1 MFRRAIALCP
11 LLLLLLPDTVQAAGE
26 KPLDLEPW
34 TAAPFV
40 VLLLLIATLPLL
52 VGHWWHSNLHKSFVT
67 FPFALLVGGFLVSLG
82 AAGTHALQHVLLE
95 YFSFIVLLWSLYT
108 ISGGIVIDGDFRG
121 RPLNNTLLL
130 LIGACLAS
138 FIGTTGASMLLIR
151 PFLRMNHGRKY
162 IAHLPVFFIFLVSNT
177 GGLLTPLGDPPLFLG
192 FIKGIGFF
200 WTMENL
206 WQEWIIVNVIVLGIF
221 LVWDMFASRGEAI
234 VHDPEIRRAF
244 GIRGGANFLLLAG
257 VIGAVLSK
265 SRLAGTQWEPYFIPE
280 GTMILLGLISLALTS
295 RVCREANNFTWG
307 PIVEVAVLFIG
318 IFVAMV
324 PALELLRTHGP
335 QFGITQPWQYF
346 WLTGVLSSF
355 LDNAPTYLTFGTL
368 AAGPAA
374 ADFKVLME
382 PVNRD
387 ILAAISCGAVFMGAM
402 TYIGNGPNFMVK
414 ALAEEDG
421 CKMPSFFGYMLYSC
435 LILLPVFV
443 LVTYL
448 FFWK

>member
-1 MFRRAIALCP
+1 MSRRALLLCP
-11 LLLLLLPDTVQAAGE
+11 ILLLLVPNTVQAAGNQA
-26 KPLDLEPW
+26 LDLPPW

-52 VGHWWHSNLHKSFVT
+52 AGHWWHSNRNKALVAFPIAALVAAYLH
-67 FPFALLVGGFLVSLG
+67 SLG
-82 AAGTHALQHVLLE
+82 DDGVRALIHALIE

-192 FIKGIGFF
+192 YIKGVDFF
-200 WTMENL
+200 WTMQNL
-206 WQEWIIVNVIVLGIF
+206 WYEWAVVNAIILGIF
-221 LVWDMFASRGEAI
+221 LVWDALASRGEMI
-234 VHDPEIRRAF
+234 VHDPEIRKSF
-244 GIRGGANFLLLAG
+244 GIRGGINFLFLAG

-265 SRLAGTQWEPYFIPE
+265 SYLTGTEWEPYFIPE
-280 GTMILLGLISLALTS
+280 GAMILLGLLSLAVTS
-295 RVCREANNFTWG
+295 RIYREANNFTWG
-307 PIVEVAVLFIG
+307 PIVEVAVLFLG

-324 PALELLRTHGP
+324 PALELLRKHGP
-335 QFGITQPWQYF
+335 EFGITQPWQYF
-346 WLTGVLSSF
+346 WLTGGLSSF
-355 LDNAPTYLTFGTL
+355 LDNAPTYLTFATM
-368 AAGPAA
+368 AAGPEATNFSA
-374 ADFKVLME
+374 LMRE
-382 PVNRD
+382 KPE
-387 ILAAISCGAVFMGAM
+387 ILAAISCGAVFMGAN

-421 CKMPSFFGYMLYSC
+421 YKMPSFFGYMLYSG
-435 LILLPVFV
+435 LILLPVFG
-443 LVTYL
+443 LVTYW
-448 FFWK
+448 FFL